1 MGMAVRSTVPAG
13 VQGADRAKRRSKEVT
28 AFVVQVP
35 QHVLNSVLG
44 EGATEEKGENA
55 RMVRINRQHSRLTS
69 TGLTEQRLL
78 GIGPCQFIAQP
89 LLQACKNSH
98 VNSKSSHYRA
108 SCMQNNFLVYLK
120 MAAGPDPSA

>member
-13 VQGADRAKRRSKEVT
+13 VQWAHRTKRRSKEVT

-55 RMVRINRQHSRLTS
+55 RMVRRNRQHSRLTS

-89 LLQACKNSH
+89 LLQACKNSK
-98 VNSKSSHYRA
+98 VNSKRSHYRA
-108 SCMQNNFLVYLK
+108 ICMQNNFPVYLK